1 MESKHAITQ
10 LLENAQNGDAECQSQ
25 LMAAVY
31 DELRRL
37 AAGKLRHE
45 RRDHTLQPS
54 ALVNEAYLR
63 LVASDTPWK
72 NRTHFFSGAAG
83 IMRNIL
89 VDHAR
94 KRKAQR
100 RTGGQRVELSAN
112 SASASINLDQ
122 VVLLDTALR
131 ALTAL
136 NERHGQVVEMH
147 FFGGLTFAEVGE
159 VAGISEKSAKRAW
172 DMARAW
178 LQDYMKGIG
187 DDAV

>member
-1 MESKHAITQ
+1 MESKVAITQ
-10 LLENAQNGDAECQSQ
+10 LLEDAQNGDAECQSR
-25 LMAAVY
+25 LMSAVY

-54 ALVNEAYLR
+54 ALVNEAYMR
-63 LVASDTPWK
+63 LVATDIPWK

-94 KRKAQR
+94 ARKAHR
-100 RTGGQRVELSAN
+100 RAGGVRVELSAS

-131 ALTAL
+131 ALTEL
-136 NERHGQVVEMH
+136 NQRHGRVVELH

-159 VAGISEKSAKRAW
+159 LVGTSERSAKRAW

-187 DDAV
+187 DDAG